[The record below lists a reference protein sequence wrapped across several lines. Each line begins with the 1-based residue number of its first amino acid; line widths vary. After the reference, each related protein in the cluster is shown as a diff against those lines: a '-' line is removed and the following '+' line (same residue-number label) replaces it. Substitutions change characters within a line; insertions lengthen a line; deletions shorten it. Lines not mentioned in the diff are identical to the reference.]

1 MCKDKLYLYTLVM
14 KSPKWKLRK
23 QFHLLHT
30 MEYYSDIKR
39 NETGPFV
46 EMCMDLET
54 VKQHEVSQKEK
65 NKYWKI
71 THIHGIQKNG
81 IDDLICKA
89 EIQTQRQKTNAWIT
103 RGKGVGQEE
112 LGDWDCLRYSTLLTG
127 SIKLTSDGTRL
138 HGTGNFT

>member
-71 THIHGIQKNG
+71 THIHGIQKSG
-81 IDDLICKA
+81 PDEPISRA
-89 EIQTQRQKTNAWIT
+89 EIETQMQRMGMWTQGGGEGERNW
-103 RGKGVGQEE
+103 E
-112 LGDWDCLRYSTLLTG
+112 TG
-127 SIKLTSDGTRL
+127 SHMYT
-138 HGTGNFT
+138 